1 MSGIS
6 SDKREVLA
14 LLQGILTTYAVD
26 IVLPLPDGVL
36 SFTYRL
42 VMVLVSDCLTKYHR
56 GRISSEYLE
65 HLQMNIR
72 TLVQQAEERSQS
84 GDLAFFKQLAQ
95 KFLDV
100 LEYIARSLKHLETPD
115 GDSKKGQQRN
125 IADPNTSEPGLK
137 TDLIEET
144 TEPATADGG
153 IPEIP
158 EIPESASA
166 VIRSL
171 NPMRKPSK
179 SDYTQIKE
187 ISSGSYG
194 AVHLVRHKDTNKVFA
209 MKKQA
214 RSELDHPFYL
224 EMAYLE
230 RDIAIFSD
238 CPFVV
243 STFCSFPTKHHLC
256 MVMDFEAGGD
266 CERLIK
272 SYGPFPLALARIY
285 IAETVLAVEYLHS
298 YGVVHR
304 DLKPLNLI
312 LSSTGHIKV
321 TDFGL
326 SRLGLMR
333 PTSDIY
339 KAPTKDIT
347 REFHDDGITGTY
359 QYVAPEVILQEGYG
373 RPIDW
378 WAIGIIL
385 YKFLTGQV
393 PFNGRCKKDIFK
405 SIIKDDITS
414 KIQNST
420 DYPDAQDFMTQ
431 LLRKD
436 PTHRLGT
443 GGANKIKSHPFLS
456 GLNFENL
463 QNQYIL
469 YRPTLESEEDTRYF
483 DTGFW
488 RPKHMDS
495 DEGDTSEVSD
505 WPESLNYV
513 SSSERLSKVYAT
525 NTRMMS
531 NEDHEPSPDCS
542 LETSTKHSDVQKESS
557 PTRNDG
563 DNQCFT
569 TENKTPSPILSVEM
583 KNKSVLNL
591 GEEQD
596 PEIVPETEPIRV
608 ETKNTS
614 AIKLGEDQDPEIVA
628 ETEPSRV
635 ETKNKSVLN
644 LGEEQDPE
652 IVPETEPS
660 RVETKNASALKLAE
674 DQDPERVA
682 ETEPS
687 RVETKNTSAIK
698 LGEDQDPEIV
708 PETEPC
714 RVETKNTSAIKLGED
729 QDPEIVPETEPCR
742 VETKNISALKLGEQ
756 DPEIVAETEPSRVET
771 KNTSALKLG
780 EDQDPEIVA
789 ETEPS
794 RVETKNKSVLN
805 LGEEQDPE
813 IVPETEPS
821 RVETKNASA
830 LKLAEDQDPERVAE
844 TEPSRVETKN
854 TSAIKLGEDQDPE
867 IVPETE
873 PCRVETKN
881 KSVLNLGE
889 EQNPEIVAE
898 TEASRVETKNTSAIK
913 LGEDQDPEIVPE
925 TEPCRVET
933 KNISALKLGEQD
945 PEIVAETEPSRV
957 ETKNT
962 SALKLGEDQDP
973 EIVAETEPSRVETKN
988 ISALKLGEQDPEIVA
1003 EAEPSRVEKKNKSAI
1018 KLVEEQNAKIKEER
1032 EPRRRSIF
1040 RRIISSCRRGLSR
1053 AARSI
1058 RKRCIFPICC

>member
-14 LLQGILTTYAVD
+14 LLQGILTIYALD

-42 VMVLVSDCLTKYHR
+42 VMVLVSDCLTKYQR

-72 TLVQQAEERSQS
+72 TLVQQVEERSQS

-100 LEYIARSLKHLETPD
+100 LEYIARSLKRLETPD
-115 GDSKKGQQRN
+115 GDSKEGQHRN

-153 IPEIP
+153 IPETP

-171 NPMRKPSK
+171 SPMNKPRM

-187 ISSGSYG
+187 IGSGSYG

-256 MVMDFEAGGD
+256 MVMDFEAGGE
-266 CERLIK
+266 CGRLIEF
-272 SYGPFPLALARIY
+272 YRRLPIALARIY

-304 DLKPLNLI
+304 DLKPGNLI

-339 KAPTKDIT
+339 KAPTEDIT

-359 QYVAPEVILQEGYG
+359 HYVAPEVILKKGYG

-385 YKFLTGQV
+385 YNFLSGKML
-393 PFNGRCKKDIFK
+393 FKGRCKKDIFK
-405 SIIKDDITS
+405 SIIRYDITL
-414 KIQNST
+414 KIQNAT
-420 DYPDAQDFMTQ
+420 HHPDAQDFMSQ

-443 GGANKIKSHPFLS
+443 GGANEIKSHPFLS
-456 GLNFENL
+456 ELDFENL
-463 QNQYIL
+463 QNQNPL
-469 YRPTLESEEDTRYF
+469 FSPNLESEEDTYYF
-483 DTGFW
+483 DTGIR
-488 RPKHMDS
+488 RPKYTYS
-495 DEGDTSEVSD
+495 DEGETSDNVSD
-505 WPESLNYV
+505 WPESLNYI
-513 SSSERLSKVYAT
+513 SSSQRLSKLYAT

-531 NEDHEPSPDCS
+531 NEDHEPSPYYS
-542 LETSTKHSDVQKESS
+542 LETSTNHSDVQKESS
-557 PTRNDG
+557 STTSDG
-563 DNQCFT
+563 DSEYFT
-569 TENKTPSPILSVEM
+569 AKSKSPSPILSVEK

-614 AIKLGEDQDPEIVA
+614 AIKLGEDQDPEIV
-628 ETEPSRV
+628 P
-635 ETKNKSVLN
+635 
-644 LGEEQDPE
+644 
-652 IVPETEPS
+652 
-660 RVETKNASALKLAE
+660 
-674 DQDPERVA
+674 
-682 ETEPS
+682 
-687 RVETKNTSAIK
+687 
-698 LGEDQDPEIV
+698 
-708 PETEPC
+708 
-714 RVETKNTSAIKLGED
+714 
-729 QDPEIVPETEPCR
+729 
-742 VETKNISALKLGEQ
+742 
-756 DPEIVAETEPSRVET
+756 ETEPSRVET

-789 ETEPS
+789 E
-794 RVETKNKSVLN
+794 
-805 LGEEQDPE
+805 
-813 IVPETEPS
+813 
-821 RVETKNASA
+821 
-830 LKLAEDQDPERVAE
+830 
-844 TEPSRVETKN
+844 
-854 TSAIKLGEDQDPE
+854 
-867 IVPETE
+867 
-873 PCRVETKN
+873 
-881 KSVLNLGE
+881 
-889 EQNPEIVAE
+889 
-898 TEASRVETKNTSAIK
+898 
-913 LGEDQDPEIVPE
+913 
-925 TEPCRVET
+925 
-933 KNISALKLGEQD
+933 
-945 PEIVAETEPSRV
+945 
-957 ETKNT
+957 
-962 SALKLGEDQDP
+962 
-973 EIVAETEPSRVETKN
+973 
-988 ISALKLGEQDPEIVA
+988 
-1003 EAEPSRVEKKNKSAI
+1003 AEPSRVEKKNKSAI
-1018 KLVEEQNAKIKEER
+1018 KLVGEQNAKTVEER

-1058 RKRCIFPICC
+1058 RKRCIFPICR

>member
-635 ETKNKSVLN
+635 ETKN
-644 LGEEQDPE
+644 
-652 IVPETEPS
+652 
-660 RVETKNASALKLAE
+660 
-674 DQDPERVA
+674 
-682 ETEPS
+682 
-687 RVETKNTSAIK
+687 
-698 LGEDQDPEIV
+698 
-708 PETEPC
+708 
-714 RVETKNTSAIKLGED
+714 
-729 QDPEIVPETEPCR
+729 
-742 VETKNISALKLGEQ
+742 ISALKLGEQ

>member
-6 SDKREVLA
+6 SDKRQVLA
-14 LLQGILTTYAVD
+14 LFKGILTTYALD

-42 VMVLVSDCLTKYHR
+42 VMKLVSDCLTKYHG

-72 TLVQQAEERSQS
+72 TLVQQAEERSQC

-95 KFLDV
+95 KFLYV

-115 GDSKKGQQRN
+115 GDSKEGQQRN

-137 TDLIEET
+137 TDLTEET

-153 IPEIP
+153 IPEVP

-171 NPMRKPSK
+171 SPMNKPRM

-187 ISSGSYG
+187 IGSGSYG
-194 AVHLVRHKDTNKVFA
+194 AVHLVRHKGTKKVFA

-214 RSELDHPFYL
+214 RSNLHDPFL
-224 EMAYLE
+224 LKKAYVE

-266 CERLIK
+266 CNILLQF
-272 SYGPFPLALARIY
+272 YGHLPLDLARIY

-304 DLKPLNLI
+304 DLKPENLMI
-312 LSSTGHIKV
+312 SSTGHIKV

-339 KAPTKDIT
+339 KARAKDIA
-347 REFHDDGITGTY
+347 REFHDDGITGTNHY
-359 QYVAPEVILQEGYG
+359 TAPEVILRKGYG

-385 YKFLTGQV
+385 YEFLTGHV
-393 PFNGRCKKDIFK
+393 PFNGRRKKHIFY
-405 SIIKDDITS
+405 SILVDNITL

-420 DYPDAQDFMTQ
+420 DNPDAQDFMTQ

-443 GGANKIKSHPFLS
+443 GGANEIKSHPFLNK
-456 GLNFENL
+456 LDFENL
-463 QNQYIL
+463 QNLKPL
-469 YRPTLESEEDTRYF
+469 YRPDLSSEEDTRYF
-483 DTGFW
+483 QSDIR
-488 RPKHMDS
+488 RPKYTYS
-495 DEGDTSEVSD
+495 DEGDTSEKVSN

-513 SSSERLSKVYAT
+513 SSSERLSKLYPT

-531 NEDHEPSPDCS
+531 NEDHKPSPDCP

-557 PTRNDG
+557 SSTSDG
-563 DNQCFT
+563 DSEYFT
-569 TENKTPSPILSVEM
+569 ANSKTPSPILSVEK

-591 GEEQD
+591 GEEL
-596 PEIVPETEPIRV
+596 
-608 ETKNTS
+608 N
-614 AIKLGEDQDPEIVA
+614 PEIVA

-635 ETKNKSVLN
+635 ETTNTSAVK
-644 LGEEQDPE
+644 LGEEQNPE
-652 IVPETEPS
+652 IVP
-660 RVETKNASALKLAE
+660 
-674 DQDPERVA
+674 
-682 ETEPS
+682 
-687 RVETKNTSAIK
+687 
-698 LGEDQDPEIV
+698 
-708 PETEPC
+708 
-714 RVETKNTSAIKLGED
+714 
-729 QDPEIVPETEPCR
+729 
-742 VETKNISALKLGEQ
+742 
-756 DPEIVAETEPSRVET
+756 ETEPSRVET

-780 EDQDPEIVA
+780 EDKDLEIVA
-789 ETEPS
+789 ET
-794 RVETKNKSVLN
+794 
-805 LGEEQDPE
+805 
-813 IVPETEPS
+813 
-821 RVETKNASA
+821 
-830 LKLAEDQDPERVAE
+830 
-844 TEPSRVETKN
+844 
-854 TSAIKLGEDQDPE
+854 
-867 IVPETE
+867 
-873 PCRVETKN
+873 
-881 KSVLNLGE
+881 
-889 EQNPEIVAE
+889 
-898 TEASRVETKNTSAIK
+898 
-913 LGEDQDPEIVPE
+913 
-925 TEPCRVET
+925 
-933 KNISALKLGEQD
+933 
-945 PEIVAETEPSRV
+945 
-957 ETKNT
+957 
-962 SALKLGEDQDP
+962 
-973 EIVAETEPSRVETKN
+973 
-988 ISALKLGEQDPEIVA
+988 
-1003 EAEPSRVEKKNKSAI
+1003 EPSRVEKKNKSAI
-1018 KLVEEQNAKIKEER
+1018 KLVEEQNAKIVEER

-1058 RKRCIFPICC
+1058 RKRCIFPICR